1 MPQYRELTNSE
12 LGVELFDHFERK
24 QVVTDC
30 KRKVDGEWTVLADPF
45 IDDWSDSDYSYL
57 VECLK
62 NTLAGGGVV
71 WGAFVD
77 DELKGFASV
86 ERRAP
91 SWYGRGALFARCGFR
106 AQSGR
111 EEALH
116 LVALRC

>member
-77 DELKGFASV
+77 DELK
-86 ERRAP
+86 
-91 SWYGRGALFARCGFR
+91 
-106 AQSGR
+106 
-111 EEALH
+111 
-116 LVALRC
+116 